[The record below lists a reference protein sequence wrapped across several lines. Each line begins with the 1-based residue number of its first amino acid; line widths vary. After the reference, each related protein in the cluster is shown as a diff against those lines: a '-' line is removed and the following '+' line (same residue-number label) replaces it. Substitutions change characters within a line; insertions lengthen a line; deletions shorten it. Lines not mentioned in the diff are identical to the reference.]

1 MRLLMTQARV
11 VLSEADAPATVGW
24 DAPGGL
30 PSPALGRAAPARRTP
45 RRPVPTRRVA
55 GVIDSWRYDGRWWEP
70 RELHRDYYL
79 LELEGGAQLEM
90 FREGEV
96 WWVARTSD

>member
-1 MRLLMTQARV
+1 
-11 VLSEADAPATVGW
+11 
-24 DAPGGL
+24 
-30 PSPALGRAAPARRTP
+30 
-45 RRPVPTRRVA
+45 VA